1 MKGLRVEP
9 EAFLEAYA
17 IDELKLSKD
26 ADIRE
31 REITR
36 VDVAF
41 GGGAG
46 DDSRPYAV
54 VFKLLDQSA
63 DSHRYI
69 RRIGPPPA
77 CALELTAEGQALG
90 DNERGERLREL
101 LQAIAG
107 RVDKVH
113 KEQSILN
120 IQPLGKS
127 FLLMGKTRFE
137 VLADDGQGQLSILIH
152 RPEGRSEAGL
162 NANDLLDGL
171 YSGLITRL

>member
-1 MKGLRVEP
+1 MLNVET
-9 EAFLEAYA
+9 FLESYA
-17 IDELKLSKD
+17 IDGLKLSRD
-26 ADIRE
+26 GDIRD

-36 VDVAF
+36 VEVSF
-41 GGGAG
+41 GRGTG
-46 DDSRPYAV
+46 DDTRAYAV
-54 VFKLLDQSA
+54 VFKLLDQAA
-63 DSHRYI
+63 DCHRFI
-69 RRIGPPPA
+69 RRIGPPPE
-77 CALELTAEGQALG
+77 CALELTAEGRALG
-90 DNERGERLREL
+90 DKERAERVRSL

-107 RVDKVH
+107 RVEKVH

-152 RPEGRSEAGL
+152 RPEGSKEAGL